1 MTSTGSRYLNPFTG
15 DMDNGF
21 TLNYRST
28 HTIFQHEYRVIS
40 PMGKHNSSLNPS
52 LHLVEVVVIPFEG

>member
-1 MTSTGSRYLNPFTG
+1 
-15 DMDNGF
+15 MDNGF

-52 LHLVEVVVIPFEG
+52 GTLGRSGSYSVGEGIRKNW